1 MGIRATRIDDE
12 ETKIILGYTRTGLSG
27 LALISTIRFQEN
39 LNTAQE

>member
-12 ETKIILGYTRTGLSG
+12 ETKIILGYTGTGLSE
-27 LALISTIRFQEN
+27 LALISTVRFQEK